1 MLHSDARF
9 RPLYPSES
17 VVRFLVAA
25 HPKGISH
32 PPKLLDIGSGAGRHL
47 LTAAEMG
54 YLPVGLDF
62 SHTGLAHA
70 RERLLAKNVAPFLS
84 VAGMT
89 CLPFADETFDAVLSY
104 GVFYYASAG
113 EMKKSIGEV
122 LRVLKLG
129 AKAFVVLRTSRDYR
143 YGKGTELEPGTFQLN
158 IADTNELNTVQHFVT
173 EEQIPEYF
181 AGFSQISFEKNE
193 FTFSDR
199 TKLNSDWLITAQ
211 K

>member
-1 MLHSDARF
+1 MLHSDVRF

-25 HPKGISH
+25 RAKDVSH
-32 PPKLLDIGSGAGRHL
+32 PPKLLDIGAGAGRHL

-62 SHTGLAHA
+62 SLTGLMHA
-70 RERLLAKNVAPFLS
+70 RERLLAKGVTPLLS

-104 GVFYYASAG
+104 GVFYYGAAG
-113 EMKKSIGEV
+113 EMKQSICEV
-122 LRVLKLG
+122 LRILKLG

-158 IADTNELNTVQHFVT
+158 ITDTNELNTVQHFVT

-193 FTFSDR
+193 FTISDR